1 MYLEVYIDVIFI
13 INYIMDLLLLFIVKT
28 ILKIT
33 TSKIRLLSGALIGA
47 ISSCILAI
55 IPWLN
60 GFIQFLL
67 SYLVIAYFMIF
78 ICFGKSKN
86 KTRMKA
92 FCLLYIS
99 TFFLGGT
106 LNSLYYTLGFG
117 NFFKELLNGGL
128 LANRTTIFY
137 IVSIIAAILAV
148 YVFVNVLMTMRSGEL
163 ELYETELYFKDQR
176 IRLVG
181 LMDTGNSLYDPILR
195 KPVLIAEYNVLKP
208 LFSTSEIKYL
218 NGILKVFDK
227 NFDRSESKEDSNL
240 TDSEEDDVKIRMI
253 PYHSI
258 GKSGMLPAV
267 EMNQVI
273 IWDREEKIK
282 NEKVLVAVSG
292 TRISKHDEYQIIL
305 HRDVM

>member
-1 MYLEVYIDVIFI
+1 
-13 INYIMDLLLLFIVKT
+13 MDLLLLFIVKS

-33 TSKIRLLSGALIGA
+33 TSKIRLLSSALIGA

-55 IPWLN
+55 LPWLN
-60 GFIQFLL
+60 GFIQFVL
-67 SYLVIAYFMIF
+67 SYIVVAYFMILLA
-78 ICFGKSKN
+78 FGISTK
-86 KTRMKA
+86 KTRIKA

-106 LNSLYYTLGFG
+106 INSLYYTLGFG

-128 LANRTTIFY
+128 LTNRTTTFY
-137 IVSIIAAILAV
+137 VVSIIAAILAV
-148 YVFVNVLMTMRSGEL
+148 YVFVNILMSIRSGEL
-163 ELYETELYFKDQR
+163 ELYETELYFKDQK
-176 IRLVG
+176 IKLIG
-181 LMDTGNSLYDPILR
+181 LMDTGNSLYDPMLR
-195 KPVLIAEYNVLKP
+195 KPVLIADYNVLKP

-227 NFDRSESKEDSNL
+227 NFDRSKSNDNSNLNNSFEEDS
-240 TDSEEDDVKIRMI
+240 VKIRMI
-253 PYHSI
+253 PFHSI
-258 GKSGMLPAV
+258 GKSGMLPAI